1 MQRTFEG
8 QSVQRNL
15 ACSMK
20 KQRHPDSSRYL
31 SGRDHPP
38 SWAQRFIAWYCKP
51 GLAEDLTGDLNEYFE
66 RNVRSMGPRRA
77 KLIYIIDAF
86 KFFRSYTVRR
96 PKFVNL
102 FINWIMIG
110 SYIKTSGRNLMRNK
124 LFSSI
129 NIAGLAISMSVGLL
143 LIAFVLDLRS
153 YDKFNKN
160 GERIYRITNI
170 FNSNGEQSSKFAS
183 TSIKTGKLI
192 REKVTGVEEVAI
204 VRYFSLDANVG
215 DNILPIKGYWAES
228 SLFRIFTFPMLEG
241 NPDTALKDPYSI
253 VLTATAAKKL
263 FGNESALG
271 KVINFDTL
279 DYQVTGVMKDVPFF
293 SHIEFEALISLSTA
307 EQLNKH
313 DKTFEKWTN
322 MGLNYVY
329 LLLPENTNVSSIQSQ
344 LNAIA
349 KEENLAQENPKIQ
362 LELLP
367 LHKIVVGEDLRD
379 MRGSERR
386 HMPPIV
392 LWILGGLALVVIL
405 SACFNYTNLSIARAM
420 RRFKEVGLRKA
431 IGAGKSQIRQQFVA
445 EAIIISLAALFLSC
459 FIFLV
464 LRPQL
469 INLAPE
475 MQRTVKLE
483 LTPSVV
489 VAFIAFSVTV
499 GVIAGFIPAIFFSKV
514 SAIDALRNV
523 SSVKV
528 FKHVT
533 LRRALVVIQY
543 TFTLIFITT
552 TAIGYVQYKNILAFD
567 LGFKT
572 ENILNIDMQDN
583 NPDALLKE
591 LREMPEVTALSRS
604 LIITSVGNA
613 WGGYMKYKDSR
624 DSALVLT
631 NHVDENYLPLHE
643 HELIAGGNFL
653 GRPTTAQ
660 AASEVIVNEQ
670 VLKRFNIATNDPEKA
685 IGEEIT
691 FSNVQ
696 GNGRKMTIVG
706 VIKDFHYGK
715 VDNLIEP
722 VAFMFWTPGDRAV
735 INAKIQSTDMTATV
749 AKIGSAWKKIDPV
762 HPFQA
767 KFYDQEIEDAYS
779 ELSSMIKIIG
789 FLSFLAI
796 FIASLGLFAMVVF
809 TTETRLKEVSIRKIM
824 GATSGNLMYLLSR
837 SFLVL
842 LSISALIALPVT
854 YLFFENIV
862 LTNFPYH
869 TPVQVAELFVGL
881 LAVLL
886 IAFIMIGSQ
895 TMKAARNNPAEVL
908 KSE

>member
-1 MQRTFEG
+1 
-8 QSVQRNL
+8 
-15 ACSMK
+15 MK
-20 KQRHPDSSRYL
+20 EQRHPDSSRYL

-38 SWAQRFIAWYCKP
+38 AWAQRFVEWYCKP

-66 RNVRSMGPRRA
+66 RNVRSIGPRRA
-77 KLIYIIDAF
+77 KLIYIIDSV
-86 KFFRSYTVRR
+86 KFFRGYTVRR

-102 FINWIMIG
+102 FINCIMIG
-110 SYIKTSGRNLMRNK
+110 SYIKTSGRNLMRNR

-129 NIAGLAISMSVGLL
+129 NIIGLAISMSVGLL

-153 YDKFNKN
+153 YDRFHKN
-160 GERIYRITNI
+160 GERIYRITNVLT
-170 FNSNGEQSSKFAS
+170 SNRGQISKFAS

-204 VRYFSLDANVG
+204 VRDFSHDAKVG
-215 DNILPIKGYWAES
+215 DNILPIKGFSAEP
-228 SLFRIFTFPMLEG
+228 SLFRVFTFPMLEG
-241 NPDTALKDPYSI
+241 NSNTALEDPYSI
-253 VLTATAAKKL
+253 VLTATAARKL
-263 FGNESALG
+263 FGDESALG
-271 KVINFDTL
+271 KVIKFDTL

-293 SHIEFEALISLSTA
+293 SHINFEALVSLSTA
-307 EQLNKH
+307 EQINKN
-313 DKTFEKWTN
+313 DKNFEKWTN

-329 LLLPENTNVSSIQSQ
+329 LLLSENTNAPSIQSQ
-344 LNAIA
+344 LDAIA
-349 KEENLAQENPKIQ
+349 KQENLAQDPDGDVPKGIWSNRDRGPRIQ

-367 LHKIVVGEDLRD
+367 LYKIVVGDDLGD
-379 MRGSERR
+379 MRGSVRR
-386 HMPPIV
+386 HLPPVV
-392 LWILGGLALVVIL
+392 LWILGGLAFVVIL

-431 IGAGKSQIRQQFVA
+431 IGAGKSQIRQQFLA
-445 EAIIISLAALFLSC
+445 EAIIISLAALLLSY
-459 FIFLV
+459 FIFLL

-483 LTPSVV
+483 LTPSIVL
-489 VAFIAFSVTV
+489 AFIAFSITI
-499 GVIAGFIPAIFFSKV
+499 GVIAGFMPAIFFSRV
-514 SAIDALRNV
+514 SAINALRNV

-528 FKHVT
+528 YKHLT

-552 TAIGYVQYKNILAFD
+552 TSIGYVQYKNILAFD
-567 LGFKT
+567 LGFNT
-572 ENILNIDMQDN
+572 ENIVNINMQGN

-591 LREMPEVTALSRS
+591 LSEMPEVTALSRS
-604 LIITSVGNA
+604 LIITGVGNA
-613 WGGYMKYKDSR
+613 WGGYIKYKDSR
-624 DSALVLT
+624 DSTLVLT

-643 HELIAGGNFL
+643 HELIAGGNFIA
-653 GRPTTAQ
+653 RPKTSKAVR
-660 AASEVIVNEQ
+660 EVIVNEQ

-706 VIKDFHYGK
+706 VMKDFHYGK
-715 VDNLIEP
+715 VENLIEP
-722 VAFMFWTPGDRAV
+722 VAFMFWTPGDRAI
-735 INAKIQSTDMTATV
+735 INAKIQSTDMLATM
-749 AKIGSAWKKIDPV
+749 AKIESVWKKIDPV

-779 ELSSMIKIIG
+779 ELSAMIKIIG

-796 FIASLGLFAMVVF
+796 SIASMGLFAMVVF
-809 TTETRLKEVSIRKIM
+809 ATETRLKEVSIRKIM
-824 GATSGNLMYLLSR
+824 GATSGNLVFLLSR
-837 SFLVL
+837 GFLVL

-854 YLFFENIV
+854 YLFFENVV

-895 TMKAARNNPAEVL
+895 TLKAARNNPAEIL
-908 KSE
+908 RSE